1 MKYLK
6 LFEELNY
13 ENSKLTEDEFYD
25 EVGDALAGPHGETPT
40 ALPLGAATKS
50 KSR

>member
-25 EVGDALAGPHGETPT
+25 EVGDGLE
-40 ALPLGAATKS
+40 LIDFDNFNQKEIE
-50 KSR
+50 K